1 MNNKVMLRILALAV
15 MICGILM
22 AVLSPPG
29 ETKSSWQIV
38 GVLLLVIGTFWLI
51 KQRGPSSAPD
61 STQMPQNFERKA
73 MTLQQSPILWLP
85 IIIAL
90 VAIAA
95 ALVN

>member
-29 ETKSSWQIV
+29 DTKSSWQIV
-38 GVLLLVIGTFWLI
+38 GVLLLVIGTFWLV
-51 KQRGPSSAPD
+51 KQRGPSAEAD
-61 STQMPQNFERKA
+61 ATNAAENFERKS
-73 MTLQQSPILWLP
+73 MTWKQSPILWLP

-90 VAIAA
+90 IAIAA